1 MSKLK
6 AFVSR
11 VPRPVWILIN
21 ILAIAVVLFL
31 SYVFAG
37 TPAYSIEQAYRR
49 AEKGNLV
56 GPAKIL
62 DIIEVDM
69 SGYNHLLLADDG
81 DGVILYTYL
90 ISSNKVSSESGQLVY
105 REKTGGV
112 TVVPAPAYGLTF
124 TGISATLPVIV
135 FDEYPDAV
143 RAELDISLYEID
155 TGSDAPVMLDFSLTS
170 SREADGYFRFDVS
183 YFGEDYRGKEVQMIN
198 DLGYTSAYGNRLSY
212 AYPAKVRLYNAQ
224 NVMLY
229 EQSLVIRTRAG
240 YAHER
245 DD

>member
-1 MSKLK
+1 MNKLK

-21 ILAIAVVLFL
+21 ILAIAVVLCL
-31 SYVFAG
+31 CYVFAG
-37 TPAYSIEQAYRR
+37 TPAYSIEQAFRR

-56 GPAKIL
+56 GPAEIL
-62 DIIEVDM
+62 DIIAVDM
-69 SGYNHLLLADDG
+69 SGYNQLLIADDG

-90 ISSNKVSSESGQLVY
+90 VSSNKVSSESGQLVY

-112 TVVPAPAYGLTF
+112 TVVPAPAYGIAF
-124 TGISATLPVIV
+124 TETSATLPVIM

-143 RAELDISLYEID
+143 RAELDLTLYEMGN
-155 TGSDAPVMLDFSLTS
+155 GSDALATLDFSLTS
-170 SREADGYFRFDVS
+170 DREADGYFRFDVS
-183 YFGEDYRGKEVQMIN
+183 FFGEEFGRKELQMIN
-198 DLGYTSAYGNRLSY
+198 DLGYTSSYGNSLSY
-212 AYPAKVRLYNAQ
+212 AYPATVRLFNAQ

-229 EQSLVIRTRAG
+229 KQSLVIRTRAG